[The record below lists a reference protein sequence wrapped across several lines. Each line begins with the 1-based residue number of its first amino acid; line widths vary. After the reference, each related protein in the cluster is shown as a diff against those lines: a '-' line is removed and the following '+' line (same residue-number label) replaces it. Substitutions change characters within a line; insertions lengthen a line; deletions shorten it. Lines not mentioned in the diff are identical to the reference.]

1 MLHDESRAG
10 LAAGAGKADEGHL
23 RGRITKEVAAAEGQA
38 IAAVRHLHIGHLPRR
53 NILAQ
58 HGGSP
63 QLHGLG
69 DEAVAVHRQA
79 LDGHEQIPGLHQAGV
94 IANAGDLPLHIGGGG
109 EDLQIF
115 QYISELHIFSVPR
128 FRIA

>member
-1 MLHDESRAG
+1 MATRW
-10 LAAGAGKADEGHL
+10 
-23 RGRITKEVAAAEGQA
+23 
-38 IAAVRHLHIGHLPRR
+38 HLPRR
-53 NILAQ
+53 YVLAQ
-58 HGGSP
+58 HGGGA

-69 DEAVAVHRQA
+69 DETMTVHRQA

-109 EDLQIF
+109 EGLQIF